1 MWIDQQRVHLVKLPV
16 LDFPVICAAGALV
29 EYTFTENVISAI
41 LSFFILQLCVINNKN
56 SRIGLPY

>member
-1 MWIDQQRVHLVKLPV
+1 MHLVKLPV
-16 LDFPVICAAGALV
+16 LDSPAICAAGALV
-29 EYTFTENVISAI
+29 EYTFTENVISVI